1 MAENIAQSK
10 GKYFLPKAADAIFY
24 VNDMIAFIAKANT
37 SANVN
42 IQTTQNEVKGGQN
55 NSIIGVITSEK
66 AIDVS
71 FDTPE
76 WQPEFLA
83 ANIGT
88 TIKYGEQNFTLDDL
102 TFQAEE
108 DGKITLTEEPADGK
122 IQVSINNAWVSIAV
136 ASGTKA
142 INLSAYGVKKG
153 DCIEAIGVFKR
164 KGKEISLTVDTDP
177 TVGKLVL
184 SSPIFKGTKGK
195 VGTSEYTF
203 PSFALSGNWTQAFSS
218 DASYSISGKP
228 VAVAGE
234 KCGEGETYGYYREYI
249 ADETELD
256 IAAITASPSV
266 IELTVGDT
274 QQLTVYGAKNAMY
287 EKTQLTEGVTYAV
300 EDSATAVTVSTT
312 GLITAAEAG
321 EATVSAAYKDFKT
334 SVSVTVTAKV

>member
-10 GKYFLPKAADAIFY
+10 GKYFLPKAANAIFY
-24 VNDMIAFIAKANT
+24 VDGMVAFTARANT

-42 IQTTQNEVKGGQN
+42 IQTTQNEIKGGQN
-55 NSIIGVITSEK
+55 NSLIGVITSEK

-88 TIKYGEQNFTLDDL
+88 TIRYGSQNFTLDDL
-102 TFQAEE
+102 TFQADK
-108 DGKITLTEEPADGK
+108 DGKITLTERPADDV
-122 IQVSINNAWVSIAV
+122 IQVSINNAWVAIAV
-136 ASGTKA
+136 PAGSLV
-142 INLSAYGVKKG
+142 IDLSAYGVKKD
-153 DCIEAIGVFKR
+153 DCVEAIGVFKR
-164 KGKEISLTVDTDP
+164 TGKEISLTVDTDP

-184 SSPIFKGTKGK
+184 TSPIFKGTKGK

-203 PSFALSGNWTQAFSS
+203 PSFALSGNWTQAFSA

-228 VAVAGE
+228 ISIAGE
-234 KCGEGETYGYYREYI
+234 KCGEGETYGYYREHI
-249 ADETELD
+249 TDETELN

-266 IELTVGDT
+266 IELVVGDT

-287 EKTQLTEGVTYAV
+287 EKTELTSGVTYAV
-300 EDSATAVTVSTT
+300 EKSATAVTVSDT

-321 EATVSAAYKDFKT
+321 SATVSASYKDFKT
-334 SVSVTVTAKV
+334 TVTVTVTANT